1 MCKVKARLKGRT
13 TVLQTIGYR
22 GKREARSPVADLKQA
37 RSFIVY
43 KQDARGLS
51 PGSRVTVSIGNRKIP
66 CKVRRWSRG
75 SRLLVP
81 EEEYPLAGLS
91 TSTLS
96 RYLVKESSRTRRRRK
111 SSRKRS
117 RRKRSTRRKGSR
129 RKRKRRKRR

>member
-22 GKREARSPVADLKQA
+22 GKREAHSPLADLKQA

-51 PGSRVTVSIGNRKIP
+51 PGSRVTVSIGSRKIP

-96 RYLVKESSRTRRRRK
+96 RYLVKETSRPRRRK

-117 RRKRSTRRKGSR
+117 RTKRSSRRKKRSR